1 MKIFLTGMPGCGKS
15 TFGRKIARELSLDFI
30 DLDKEIIKKEELS
43 IIEIFELKGEDHFRK
58 IESEL
63 LKEISLVNDNFV
75 LATGGGAPCF
85 YNNMDFMNEQG
96 HTVFID
102 TPIETLLER
111 LSQSGINKRPLIKKM
126 GEDNLFDGL
135 SEKLNARLPFYKKAK
150 NIFKYNIALE
160 TDIIKH
166 FTHGSSGKI

>member
-15 TFGRKIARELSLDFI
+15 TFGRKVARELNLDFI

-43 IIEIFELKGEDHFRK
+43 ITEIFELKGEDHFRK

-63 LKEISLVNDNFV
+63 LKDISMANDNFV

-85 YNNMDFMNEQG
+85 YDNMDFMNDQG

-102 TPIETLLER
+102 TPIDTLLER
-111 LSQSGINKRPLIKKM
+111 LSLSGINKRPLIKKM
-126 GEDNLFDGL
+126 GEDNLLEGL
-135 SEKLNARLPFYKKAK
+135 TEKLNYRLPFYKKAK
-150 NIFKYNIALE
+150 NIFNYNISLE
-160 TDIIKH
+160 TDIIRH
-166 FTHGSSGKI
+166 FKSGTF

>member
-1 MKIFLTGMPGCGKS
+1 
-15 TFGRKIARELSLDFI
+15 
-30 DLDKEIIKKEELS
+30 
-43 IIEIFELKGEDHFRK
+43 
-58 IESEL
+58 
-63 LKEISLVNDNFV
+63 
-75 LATGGGAPCF
+75 
-85 YNNMDFMNEQG
+85 MDIMNEQG
-96 HTVFID
+96 HTDFIN

-111 LSQSGINKRPLIKKM
+111 LSLSGINKRPLIKKM

-166 FTHGSSGKI
+166 FIHGSSGEI